1 MYGPTNSWQTVGV
14 PVDSTVEAIDDA
26 LVRLVRHGMVPRT
39 QAAIAQRSG
48 VHVERSTYALL
59 RRIAERG
66 PIRLSD
72 VAADLGL
79 DVSTVSR
86 QVTRLAD
93 RGLVRRHADPG
104 DARAGQL
111 GLTARGRDLLRRVRR
126 GRHAWLADA
135 IGDWSEADRLRLAQL
150 LDRLADALGSTAPTA
165 AR

>member
-1 MYGPTNSWQTVGV
+1 M
-14 PVDSTVEAIDDA
+14 PVDSTVEALDDA

-39 QAAIAQRSG
+39 QAAIAARSG
-48 VHVERSTYALL
+48 VHVERSTYVLL
-59 RRIAERG
+59 RRLAERA

-72 VAADLGL
+72 LATDLGL

-86 QVTRLAD
+86 QVTRLAE
-93 RGLVRRHADPG
+93 RRLVRRHADPG

-111 GLTARGRDLLRRVRR
+111 ELTTRGRDLLRRIRR

-135 IGDWSEADRLRLAQL
+135 IGDWSDADRVRLAQL
-150 LDRLADALGSTAPTA
+150 LDRLADALGSTAPTP